1 MFNNKKHI
9 AHRRHEVARLTF
21 EGLEQ
26 AEIAQRLGVT
36 QQQVSH
42 DMKRNTELWQ
52 EQALRDTGA
61 LLAQTLAELRWV
73 KTEARQAWFDSKQ
86 EREVTETEA
95 TEGAAQG
102 PRRKAKVRKEARAG
116 DPAFLGVI
124 VTALMDEAKLL
135 ALVPPTKV
143 KLDLEDA
150 TQDQLMRIAR
160 GEPPERVLNMPPPHG
175 MAQA

>member
-1 MFNNKKHI
+1 MFHDKKHI
-9 AHRRHEVARLTF
+9 AHRRQQVARLTF
-21 EGLEQ
+21 EGVDQ
-26 AEIAQRLGVT
+26 TEIAQRLGCS

-42 DMKRNTELWQ
+42 DMKRNCEIWHAHT
-52 EQALRDTGA
+52 LRDTGA

-73 KTEARQAWFDSKQ
+73 KTEARQAWFASK
-86 EREVTETEA
+86 EVREVTETEA
-95 TEGAAQG
+95 IEGAAQG
-102 PRRKAKVRKEARAG
+102 ARRKASVRKESQVG

-143 KLDLEDA
+143 KLDLEVA
-150 TQDQLMRIAR
+150 TQDQLVRLMN
-160 GEPPERVLNMPPPHG
+160 GEPFERVLNAPSPTS

>member
-1 MFNNKKHI
+1 MFHDKKHI
-9 AHRRHEVARLTF
+9 AYRRHEVARLTF

-52 EQALRDTGA
+52 EQTLRDTGT
-61 LLAQTLAELRWV
+61 LLAEKLAELRWV
-73 KTEARQAWFDSKQ
+73 KTEARQAWFESKQ
-86 EREVTETEA
+86 AREVTLTEA
-95 TEGAAQG
+95 TEEGLG
-102 PRRKAKVRKEARAG
+102 PPRRKASVRKEGQVG

-124 VTALMDEAKLL
+124 VTAVMDEENLL
-135 ALVPPTKV
+135 ALVPQAKV

-150 TQDQLMRIAR
+150 TQDQLVRLMN
-160 GEPPERVLNMPPPHG
+160 GEPLERVLSTPSP

>member
-1 MFNNKKHI
+1 MFHDKQHI
-9 AHRRHEVARLTF
+9 AHRRQQVARLTF
-21 EGLEQ
+21 EGVDQ
-26 AEIAQRLGVT
+26 TEIAHRLGCS

-52 EQALRDTGA
+52 AQALRDTGA
-61 LLAQTLAELRWV
+61 IVAQTLAELRWV
-73 KTEARQAWFDSKQ
+73 KTEARQAWFASK
-86 EREVTETEA
+86 EVREVTETEA
-95 TEGAAQG
+95 VEGAAQG
-102 PRRKAKVRKEARAG
+102 ARCKASVRKESQVG

-143 KLDLEDA
+143 KLDLEVA
-150 TQDQLMRIAR
+150 TQDQLVRLMN
-160 GEPPERVLNMPPPHG
+160 GEPLERVLNTPPD

>member
-42 DMKRNTELWQ
+42 DMKRNTEMWHAQ
-52 EQALRDTGA
+52 TMRDTGA
-61 LLAQTLAELRWV
+61 ILAQTLAELRWV
-73 KTEARQAWFDSKQ
+73 KTEARQAWFASK
-86 EREVTETEA
+86 EVREVTETEA
-95 TEGAAQG
+95 VEGAAQG
-102 PRRKAKVRKEARAG
+102 ARRKASVRKESQVG

-143 KLDLEDA
+143 KLDLEAA
-150 TQDQLMRIAR
+150 TYDQLVRLMN
-160 GEPPERVLNMPPPHG
+160 GEPLERVMSTPSP